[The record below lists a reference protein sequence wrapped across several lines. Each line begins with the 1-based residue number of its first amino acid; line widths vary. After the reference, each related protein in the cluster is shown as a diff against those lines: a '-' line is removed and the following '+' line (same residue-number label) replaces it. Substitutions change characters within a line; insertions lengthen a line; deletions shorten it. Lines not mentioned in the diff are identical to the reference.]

1 MVKTRVLVLILLVV
15 LVVSVAL
22 CLVFFLPKKS
32 DRSLANVYVDG
43 QLVLSVD
50 LSKRESFVRTVE
62 TPYGNNSI
70 QVEDGKIRVLDADC
84 PDKVCVRSGWRT
96 AGGAPIVCLPHKLVI
111 KMESNGE
118 VDAVS
123 Q

>member
-1 MVKTRVLVLILLVV
+1 MVKTRVLVLILLVI
-15 LVVSVAL
+15 LVVSVVL
-22 CLVFFLPKKS
+22 CLIFFLPKKS
-32 DRSLANVYVDG
+32 DHAVANVYVDG
-43 QLVLSVD
+43 QLVFSVRLD
-50 LSKRESFVRTVE
+50 KKESFVRAVE
-62 TPYGNNSI
+62 TPYGNNMI
-70 QVEDGKIRVLDADC
+70 QVEDGKIRVIDADC
-84 PDKVCVRSGWRT
+84 PDKVCVNTGWRT